1 MQNELKMQKMQD
13 PIFKRADE
21 FAKRCKT
28 SKRCKKRRLPFSNE
42 QMNLQKDAKRAKDAK
57 NAGSHFQTSR

>member
-1 MQNELKMQKMQD
+1 MNLQKDAKQAKDAKKEGSHFQTSRWICKKMQNELKMQKMQA

-28 SKRCKKRRLPFSNE
+28 S
-42 QMNLQKDAKRAKDAK
+42 
-57 NAGSHFQTSR
+57 